1 LFSPVRRNEVKGKL
15 VALSAGLLCC
25 PHVVAVAGAQ
35 AASPLSIEAALA
47 QPEFPSYFALALSP
61 DGDRVAYTLM
71 YPNRKRGSKG
81 SGGYSLTGMSQL
93 MAGSR
98 VWITEVKSGR
108 TLPVGGDSSTSAL
121 PVWSPDGKWLAFY
134 SDADGR
140 ARLWVRDMS
149 TGAERR
155 VSDAVV
161 RASQGLQGPEWTPDS
176 RKVVTPILPY
186 GSEVPEI
193 LAEKARRS
201 ATTDPA
207 LDTMPAVTVLRADPN
222 RVHGGE
228 GSAVTDLNDPR
239 RLLLADLALQDVSTG
254 AVRTLLRGVWPVH
267 YKASP
272 DGHHLAVSSKRPPR
286 LAPRWA
292 AMYDLIIAPL
302 PSSSDSAH
310 TFLADAPISDFGRSI
325 AWSPDGKT
333 LLYSITDTAARQ
345 QIFAVKAAGG
355 EQRRVATAGAEGIGA
370 APHSGGSKSLWWDSS
385 GRGFYVLEKG
395 ALAAVSMP
403 DGVVRSVFKPPAHYE
418 LSAVVA
424 PAAAKAYWTKGD
436 QPLYVEFW
444 NDTAKVSGFAA
455 VRLDQSRWT
464 ILREVKESH
473 GSRTAIPIAVAD
485 NGRAI
490 FVSEGAQHPRELWTA
505 TADLSQFRQLTN
517 SASLGEGQVF
527 GESHLID
534 WRIPSGAPRRGTLL
548 LPAGYVPGK
557 RYPLVVYP
565 YPTEFRS
572 DDVNVFGVTGTGTEN
587 MQLLATRGF
596 AVLAPD
602 MPPFDWK
609 HQMREIPPIINSGV
623 ARVVELG
630 IADSTRVGIIGHSWG
645 GYTVIATIAQTPSFR
660 AAVARGGEA
669 DEVASYGILNTSGY
683 AFGAVLDESF
693 FGGTIWEKPDLYL
706 ANSPIWLLDQVKTP
720 LLIIHGEAETTVPI
734 FLANQ
739 VFASLQRLGK
749 EVEFARYAGENH
761 TEALWTYAN
770 QRDYLRRMIGWFESH
785 LESRQP

>member
-1 LFSPVRRNEVKGKL
+1 
-15 VALSAGLLCC
+15 VALSAGVLFS
-25 PHVVAVAGAQ
+25 PHIVAVAGAQ
-35 AASPLSIEAALA
+35 GASPLSIEAALA
-47 QPEFPSYFALALSP
+47 QPEFPSYFPLAVSP
-61 DGDRVAYTLM
+61 DGDRVAYTLT

-108 TLPVGGDSSTSAL
+108 TFPVGGDSSTSAL
-121 PVWSPDGKWLAFY
+121 PAWSPDGKWLAFY

-155 VSDAVV
+155 VSDAIV

-186 GSEVPEI
+186 GSEVPEM
-193 LAEKARRS
+193 LAEKARRT

-254 AVRTLLRGVWPVH
+254 AVRTVLHGVWPVH

-272 DGHHLAVSSKRPPR
+272 DGQYLVVSSKRPPR
-286 LAPRWA
+286 LAPHWA

-302 PSSSDSAH
+302 ASSSDSAR
-310 TFLADAPISDFGRSI
+310 TFLADAPIPDFGRSI

-333 LLYSITDTAARQ
+333 LLYAVTDTADQQ
-345 QIFAVKAAGG
+345 QIFAVNAGRWDQHRVAAAGA
-355 EQRRVATAGAEGIGA
+355 QGIGA
-370 APHSGGSKSLWWDSS
+370 TPLSAGFRSLWWDST
-385 GRGFYVLEKG
+385 GRGFYVLEKN
-395 ALAAVSMP
+395 ALAAVSVP

-418 LSAVVA
+418 LSAIVA
-424 PAAAKAYWTKGD
+424 TTAANAYWTKDD

-444 NDTAKVSGFAA
+444 NDSAKLSGFAA
-455 VRLDQSRWT
+455 LRRGQSRWT
-464 ILREVKESH
+464 IIREVKESH
-473 GSRTAIPIAVAD
+473 GGRTAIPVAVAD
-485 NGRAI
+485 NGRAV
-490 FVSEGAQHPRELWTA
+490 FVSEDARHPRELWTA
-505 TADLSQFRQLTN
+505 TRDLSQFGQLTH
-517 SASLGEGQVF
+517 SASLGESQVF
-527 GESHLID
+527 GESRLID

-609 HQMREIPPIINSGV
+609 NQMREIPAIINAGV

-660 AAVARGGEA
+660 AAVARGGMA
-669 DEVASYGILNTSGY
+669 DQVASYGIVNQSGY
-683 AFGAVLDESF
+683 AFGAVLGESF
-693 FGGTIWEKPDLYL
+693 FGGSLWDVPDRYL
-706 ANSPIWLLDQVKTP
+706 ANSPIWLLDKVKTP

-761 TEALWTYAN
+761 TESLWTYAN
-770 QRDYLRRMIGWFESH
+770 QRDYLRRMIAWFESH
-785 LESRQP
+785 LESRQR

>member
-1 LFSPVRRNEVKGKL
+1 
-15 VALSAGLLCC
+15 
-25 PHVVAVAGAQ
+25 
-35 AASPLSIEAALA
+35 
-47 QPEFPSYFALALSP
+47 
-61 DGDRVAYTLM
+61 
-71 YPNRKRGSKG
+71 
-81 SGGYSLTGMSQL
+81 
-93 MAGSR
+93 
-98 VWITEVKSGR
+98 
-108 TLPVGGDSSTSAL
+108 
-121 PVWSPDGKWLAFY
+121 
-134 SDADGR
+134 
-140 ARLWVRDMS
+140 MS

-155 VSDAVV
+155 VSDAIV

-186 GSEVPEI
+186 GSEVAEM
-193 LAEKARRS
+193 LAEKARRT

-254 AVRTLLRGVWPVH
+254 AVRTVLHGVWPVH

-272 DGHHLAVSSKRPPR
+272 DGQYLVVSSKRPPR
-286 LAPRWA
+286 LAPHWA

-302 PSSSDSAH
+302 ASSSDSAR
-310 TFLADAPISDFGRSI
+310 TFLADAPIPDFGRSF

-333 LLYSITDTAARQ
+333 LLYAVTDTADQQ
-345 QIFAVKAAGG
+345 QIFAVNAGRWDQHRVAAAGA
-355 EQRRVATAGAEGIGA
+355 QGIGA
-370 APHSGGSKSLWWDSS
+370 TPLSAGFRSLWWDST
-385 GRGFYVLEKG
+385 GRGFYVLEKN
-395 ALAAVSMP
+395 ALAAVSVP

-418 LSAVVA
+418 LSAIVA
-424 PAAAKAYWTKGD
+424 TAAANAYWTKGE

-444 NDTAKVSGFAA
+444 NDSAKLSGFAA
-455 VRLDQSRWT
+455 VRLGQPRWT
-464 ILREVKESH
+464 IIREVKESH
-473 GSRTAIPIAVAD
+473 GGRTAIPVAVAD
-485 NGRAI
+485 NGRAV
-490 FVSEGAQHPRELWTA
+490 FVSEDARHPRELWTA
-505 TADLSQFRQLTN
+505 TRDLSQFGQLTH
-517 SASLGEGQVF
+517 SASLGESQVF
-527 GESHLID
+527 GESRLID

-609 HQMREIPPIINSGV
+609 NQMREIPAIINAGV

-660 AAVARGGEA
+660 AAVARGGMA
-669 DEVASYGILNTSGY
+669 DQVASYGIVNQSGY
-683 AFGAVLDESF
+683 AFGAVLGESF
-693 FGGTIWEKPDLYL
+693 FGGSLWDVPDRYL
-706 ANSPIWLLDQVKTP
+706 ANSPIWLLDKVKTP

-761 TEALWTYAN
+761 TESLWTYAN
-770 QRDYLRRMIGWFESH
+770 QRDYLRRMIAWFESH
-785 LESRQP
+785 LESRQR

>member
-1 LFSPVRRNEVKGKL
+1 M
-15 VALSAGLLCC
+15 SAGVLCS
-25 PHVVAVAGAQ
+25 PHVVALAEAQ
-35 AASPLSIEAALA
+35 GSSPLSIEAALA
-47 QPEFPSYFALALSP
+47 QPEFPSYFPLALSP
-61 DGDRVAYTLM
+61 DGQRVAYTLM

-98 VWITEVKSGR
+98 VWITDLKSGR
-108 TLPVGGDSSTSAL
+108 TTPVGADSSTSAL
-121 PVWSPDGKWLAFY
+121 PAWSPDGKWLAFY

-140 ARLWVRDMS
+140 ARVWVRDMS

-155 VSDAVV
+155 VSDAIV

-176 RKVVTPILPY
+176 RRVITPILRY

-193 LAEKARRS
+193 IAERARRS
-201 ATTDPA
+201 ATTDPT
-207 LDTMPAVTVLRADPN
+207 LDTMPAVTVLRADPK

-228 GSAVTDLNDPR
+228 GTAVIDLNDPR

-254 AVRTLLRGVWPVH
+254 AVRTLLRGVWPIH

-272 DGHHLAVSSKRPPR
+272 DGQRLVISSKRPPR
-286 LAPRWA
+286 LAPHWS
-292 AMYDLIIAPL
+292 AMYDLIIASL
-302 PSSSDSAH
+302 ASSSDSAR
-310 TFLADAPISDFGRSI
+310 TVVADAPITDFGRSI

-345 QIFAVKAAGG
+345 QIFVVNVARGD
-355 EQRRVATAGAEGIGA
+355 QHRVATTGAQGIGA
-370 APHSGGSKSLWWDSS
+370 ARHSGNSRSLWWDVS
-385 GRGFYVLEKG
+385 GLGFYVMEKG
-395 ALAAVSMP
+395 AVAAVSMP
-403 DGVVRSVFKPPAHYE
+403 DGIVRSVFKAPANYE
-418 LSAVVA
+418 LSAVIA
-424 PAAAKAYWTKGD
+424 TAAAKAYWTKGD
-436 QPLYVEFW
+436 QPLYIEFW

-455 VRLDQSRWT
+455 VRLDQRRWT
-464 ILREVKESH
+464 IRREVKESH
-473 GSRTAIPIAVAD
+473 GGRTAIPVAVAD
-485 NGRAI
+485 NGQAV
-490 FVSEGAQHPRELWTA
+490 FVSEAAQHPRELWVSTP
-505 TADLSQFRQLTN
+505 DLSEARQLTH
-517 SASLGEGQVF
+517 SASLSESQAF
-527 GESHLID
+527 GESRLID
-534 WRIPSGAPRRGTLL
+534 WQTPSGAPRRGTLL

-557 RYPLVVYP
+557 RYPLVIYP

-645 GYTVIATIAQTPSFR
+645 GYAVIATIAQTPSFR

-669 DEVASYGILNTSGY
+669 DEVASYGIVNSSGY

-693 FGGTIWEKPDLYL
+693 FGGTIWEEPDLYL
-706 ANSPIWLLDQVKTP
+706 ANSPIWLLDKVKTP

-761 TEALWTYAN
+761 TESLWTYAN

-785 LESRQP
+785 LESH